1 MSRVKSKKM
10 DKLGIVLDG
19 GGGKGAYQI
28 GVWKYLKES
37 KLYNSISAISGTS
50 VGGLNSCL
58 FALDEYNL
66 AETIWTQKIQD
77 KILSIDIDIKEI
89 CSKIALQFGI
99 QNFVPGASI
108 ISFFTMLSTR
118 GYFSR
123 KGLIEILDEYI
134 DLNELSKME
143 FPIYATCVEL
153 PLFETRYFKLN
164 SYDTETI
171 KKILL
176 ATSAIPII
184 FPKEEIEGKYYY
196 DGGIKDNSPITPL
209 YEEGCTDIIVI
220 HLKADEILKDRRE
233 GVNIYEIC
241 PQEDLGNFFKGT
253 LDFSTE
259 GAYRRIEQGYRDA
272 KEILSPVVDIAK
284 AGAGIIKD
292 LDMMREHEKIFKE
305 NRKALLE
312 ERKLLK
318 SNLNDN
324 MEKFANIE
332 EAKKFYL
339 EEEKRKNI
347 K

>member
-1 MSRVKSKKM
+1 M

-123 KGLIEILDEYI
+123 KGLIEIIDEYI

-143 FPIYATCVEL
+143 FPIYATCVEI

-164 SYDTETI
+164 GYDTETI

-259 GAYRRIEQGYRDA
+259 GAYRRIEQGYIDA

>member
-1 MSRVKSKKM
+1 M

-19 GGGKGAYQI
+19 GGGRGAYQI

-118 GYFSR
+118 GCFSR
-123 KGLIEILDEYI
+123 KGLIEIIDEYI

-143 FPIYATCVEL
+143 FPTYATCVEL

-164 SYDTETI
+164 GYDTETI

-233 GVNIYEIC
+233 VVNIYEIC

-324 MEKFANIE
+324 MEKFENIE

>member
-1 MSRVKSKKM
+1 M

-123 KGLIEILDEYI
+123 KGLIEIIDEYI
-134 DLNELSKME
+134 NLNELSKME

-164 SYDTETI
+164 GYDTETI

-272 KEILSPVVDIAK
+272 KEILHPVVDIAK

>member
-1 MSRVKSKKM
+1 M

-19 GGGKGAYQI
+19 GGGRGAYQI

-77 KILSIDIDIKEI
+77 KILSIDVDIKEI
-89 CSKIALQFGI
+89 CGKIALQFGI

-108 ISFFTMLSTR
+108 ISFFTMLSTS
-118 GYFSR
+118 GCFSR
-123 KGLIEILDEYI
+123 KGLIEIIDEYI

-143 FPIYATCVEL
+143 FPICATCVEL

-164 SYDTETI
+164 GYDTETI

>member
-1 MSRVKSKKM
+1 M
-10 DKLGIVLDG
+10 G
-19 GGGKGAYQI
+19 
-28 GVWKYLKES
+28 
-37 KLYNSISAISGTS
+37 
-50 VGGLNSCL
+50 
-58 FALDEYNL
+58 
-66 AETIWTQKIQD
+66 
-77 KILSIDIDIKEI
+77 
-89 CSKIALQFGI
+89 
-99 QNFVPGASI
+99 
-108 ISFFTMLSTR
+108 
-118 GYFSR
+118 
-123 KGLIEILDEYI
+123 
-134 DLNELSKME
+134 
-143 FPIYATCVEL
+143 
-153 PLFETRYFKLN
+153 
-164 SYDTETI
+164 
-171 KKILL
+171 
-176 ATSAIPII
+176 
-184 FPKEEIEGKYYY
+184 
-196 DGGIKDNSPITPL
+196 DNSPITPL

-220 HLKADEILKDRRE
+220 HLKADEILNDRRE

>member
-1 MSRVKSKKM
+1 M

-50 VGGLNSCL
+50 VGGLNPCL

-89 CSKIALQFGI
+89 CGKIALQFGI

-108 ISFFTMLSTR
+108 ISFFTMLSTS
-118 GYFSR
+118 GCFSR
-123 KGLIEILDEYI
+123 KGLIEIIDEYI

-153 PLFETRYFKLN
+153 PLFKTRYFKLN
-164 SYDTETI
+164 GYDTETI

-292 LDMMREHEKIFKE
+292 LDMMREYEKIFKE

>member
-1 MSRVKSKKM
+1 M

-19 GGGKGAYQI
+19 SGGRGAYQI

-66 AETIWTQKIQD
+66 AETIWTHKIQD

-89 CSKIALQFGI
+89 CGKIALQFGI

-108 ISFFTMLSTR
+108 ISFFTMLSTS
-118 GYFSR
+118 GCFSR
-123 KGLIEILDEYI
+123 KGLIEIIDEYI

-143 FPIYATCVEL
+143 FPIYATCVEI

-164 SYDTETI
+164 GYDTETI

>member
-1 MSRVKSKKM
+1 M

-19 GGGKGAYQI
+19 GGGRGAYQI

-118 GYFSR
+118 GCFSR
-123 KGLIEILDEYI
+123 KGLIEIIDDYI

-143 FPIYATCVEL
+143 FPIYETCVEL

-164 SYDTETI
+164 GYDTETI

>member
-1 MSRVKSKKM
+1 M

-123 KGLIEILDEYI
+123 KGLIEIIDEYI

-164 SYDTETI
+164 GCDTETI

>member
-1 MSRVKSKKM
+1 M

-19 GGGKGAYQI
+19 GGGRGAYQI

-89 CSKIALQFGI
+89 CGKIALQFGI

-123 KGLIEILDEYI
+123 KGLIEIIDEYI
-134 DLNELSKME
+134 NLNELSKME

-164 SYDTETI
+164 GYDTETI

-220 HLKADEILKDRRE
+220 HLKADEILNDRRE